1 LLAKGL
7 HGKDFT
13 KEASLFLVL
22 SSALLALF
30 LASST
35 TFNGADLV
43 ISTSALIPVAI
54 GMFFGQKL
62 REFIPADAFKSAVL
76 VIVLLSGLGIIFKA
90 FIPH

>member
-1 LLAKGL
+1 
-7 HGKDFT
+7 
-13 KEASLFLVL
+13 
-22 SSALLALF
+22 
-30 LASST
+30 
-35 TFNGADLV
+35 V